1 MIKKIVIIGGGAG
14 GLELAT
20 DLGDK
25 LGKRNQAEITL
36 IDKNSYHIWKPL
48 LHEVATG
55 VLSEQADKIDYTTQ
69 GQQHAFQF
77 IQGAF
82 TDLNREEKQV
92 IINNSNNESVSV
104 PYDILVVA
112 IGSTSNDFGTPGVK
126 EHCIFL
132 DDQNAAIRLRE
143 TLIAKFASFCSI
155 IDENEAKDEDKIR
168 IAIVGG
174 GATGV
179 ELASELPHMVETF
192 GTCGRNKMCSDLL
205 DVSVIE
211 ATDRIL
217 PALPEKTALGIT
229 KTLQQRGIHVLTNT
243 MITKAQSDGFYP
255 KEGDIISADI
265 MIWTAGV
272 KAPDYLKDIARLE
285 SSRSNQLVVKP
296 TLQTTRDDNIF
307 VIGDCAYAMQDSGR
321 ASPATAQAAHQMAKI
336 CYENI
341 INKLNNKPMKLFKYT
356 DNGTIISLH
365 DTAQGVVKI
374 AGKGEMNVK
383 GFFALMIH
391 RLLYRMHQASLL
403 GIVKTIRFVKASKEM
418 YKNKFASIFTHQD

>member
-1 MIKKIVIIGGGAG
+1 MQKIIIIGGGAG

-25 LGKRNQAEITL
+25 LGKTDKAQITL
-36 IDKNSYHIWKPL
+36 IDKNSYHLWKPL

-55 VLSEQADKIDYTTQ
+55 VLDEQVDNIFYAAQ
-69 GQQHAFQF
+69 GQQHNFEF
-77 IQGAF
+77 TQGTF
-82 TDLNREEKQV
+82 TNLDRDQKQIT
-92 IINNSNNESVSV
+92 IINHQDETLTID
-104 PYDILVVA
+104 YDILVIA

-143 TLIAKFASFCSI
+143 TLINKFTSFCSI
-155 IDENEAKDEDKIR
+155 IDNDQSSEEDKIR

-192 GTCGRNKMCSDLL
+192 GTSGRNKMCSDLL

-217 PALPEKTALGIT
+217 PALPEKTAASIT
-229 KTLQQRGIHVLTNT
+229 KTLEKQGIHVLTKT
-243 MITKAQSDGFYP
+243 MITKAESDGFYP
-255 KEGDIISADI
+255 KEGDTIKADI

-272 KAPDYLKDIARLE
+272 KAPDYLKEIAGLE
-285 SSRSNQLVVKP
+285 STRSNQLVVKP
-296 TLQTTRDDNIF
+296 TLQTSRDDSIF
-307 VIGDCAYAMQDSGR
+307 VIGDCAYAMQDNGR
-321 ASPATAQAAHQMAKI
+321 ASPPTAQAAHQMAKI

-341 INKLNNKPMKLFKYT
+341 INILNNNPLKSFKYT

-374 AGKGEMNVK
+374 AGKSEMSVK
-383 GFFALMIH
+383 GWFALIIH

-403 GIVKTIRFVKASKEM
+403 GIFKAIRFARASKVM
-418 YKNKFASIFTHQD
+418 YKTKSTSIFSNRD

>member
-1 MIKKIVIIGGGAG
+1 MQKIIIIGGGAG

-25 LGKRNQAEITL
+25 LGKTDKAQITL
-36 IDKNSYHIWKPL
+36 VDKNSYHLWKPL

-55 VLSEQADKIDYTTQ
+55 VLDEQVDNIYYASQ
-69 GQQHAFQF
+69 GQQHNFEF
-77 IQGAF
+77 TQGTF
-82 TDLNREEKQV
+82 TDLDRDSKRITV
-92 IINNSNNESVSV
+92 INHNDESISID
-104 PYDILVVA
+104 YDILVIA

-143 TLIAKFASFCSI
+143 TLINKFTSFCSI
-155 IDENEAKDEDKIR
+155 IDDHQSTDQDKIR

-179 ELASELPHMVETF
+179 ELASELPNMVETF
-192 GTCGRNKMCSDLL
+192 GACGRNKMCSDLL

-217 PALPEKTALGIT
+217 PALPEKTAISIT
-229 KTLQQRGIHVLTNT
+229 KTLEKQGIHVLTKT
-243 MITKAQSDGFYP
+243 MITKAENDGFYP
-255 KEGDIISADI
+255 KDGDIIKADI

-272 KAPDYLKDIARLE
+272 KAPDYLKEISGLE

-296 TLQTTRDDNIF
+296 TLQTSRDDSIF
-307 VIGDCAYAMQDSGR
+307 VIGDCAYAMQDNGH
-321 ASPATAQAAHQMAKI
+321 ASPPTAQAAHQMAKI

-341 INKLNNKPMKLFKYT
+341 INILNNNPLKSFKYT

-374 AGKGEMNVK
+374 AGKSEMSVK
-383 GFFALMIH
+383 GWFALIIH

-403 GIVKTIRFVKASKEM
+403 GIFKTIRFARASKFM
-418 YKNKFASIFTHQD
+418 YKTKSTSIFCNRN

>member
-1 MIKKIVIIGGGAG
+1 MKKIIIVGGGAG

-20 DLGDK
+20 NLGDK
-25 LGKRNQAEITL
+25 LGKNKQAEITL

-55 VLSEQADKIDYTTQ
+55 AMYEQVDNIFFSEQAKQHHFEFTQ
-69 GQQHAFQF
+69 GT
-77 IQGAF
+77 F
-82 TDLNREEKQV
+82 TNIDRENKQV
-92 IINNSNNESVSV
+92 LIKDINDNNISLS
-104 PYDILVVA
+104 YDILVIAV
-112 IGSTSNDFGTPGVK
+112 GSTSNDFGTPGVK

-143 TLIAKFASFCSI
+143 ILLSKFTNFCSTL
-155 IDENEAKDEDKIR
+155 DTDADTKDEKLR

-192 GTCGRNKMCSDLL
+192 GVCRKNKMCADFL

-211 ATDRIL
+211 ATNRIL
-217 PALPEKTALGIT
+217 PALPEKTALSIT
-229 KTLQQRGIHVLTNT
+229 KTLEKRGIHVLTNT
-243 MITKAQSDGFYP
+243 MITKAESDGFYP
-255 KEGDIISADI
+255 KEGETIKADI

-272 KAPDYLKDIARLE
+272 KAPDYLKEIAGLE

-307 VIGDCAYAMQDSGR
+307 VIGDSAYAMQDRGR
-321 ASPATAQAAHQMAKI
+321 ASPPTAQAANQMAKI
-336 CYENI
+336 CAQNI
-341 INKLNNKPMKLFKYT
+341 VRMINNQAMKSFVYT
-356 DNGTIISLH
+356 DKGTIISLH
-365 DTAQGVVKI
+365 DTAQGVVKLI
-374 AGKGEMNVK
+374 GNKEMSVK
-383 GFFALMIH
+383 GWFALIIH

-403 GIVKTIRFVKASKEM
+403 GIFKTIRFARDCKAKYKSK
-418 YKNKFASIFTHQD
+418 FTSIFNQQN

>member
-1 MIKKIVIIGGGAG
+1 MEKIVIIGGGAG

-20 DLGDK
+20 DLGDR
-25 LGKRNQAEITL
+25 LGKHNKAQITL
-36 IDKNSYHIWKPL
+36 IDKNSYHLWKPL

-55 VLSEQADKIDYTTQ
+55 VLDEQVDNIYYASQ
-69 GQQHAFQF
+69 GQQHYFQF
-77 IQGAF
+77 TQGTF
-82 TDLNREEKQV
+82 TDLDRDHKQ
-92 IINNSNNESVSV
+92 IKITDINNQTDTID
-104 PYDILVVA
+104 YDILVVA

-132 DDQNAAIRLRE
+132 DDQNAAIKLRE
-143 TLIAKFASFCSI
+143 TLVSKFTRFCSI
-155 IDENEAKDEDKIR
+155 IDDKDSTEQEKIR

-192 GTCGRNKMCSDLL
+192 GACGRNKMCSDLL

-217 PALPEKTALGIT
+217 PALPETTALSIT
-229 KTLQQRGIHVLTNT
+229 KTLESRGIHVLTKT
-243 MITKAQSDGFYP
+243 MITKAESDGFYP
-255 KEGDIISADI
+255 KDGQTIKADI

-272 KAPDYLKDIARLE
+272 KAPDYLKEIAGLE

-296 TLQTTRDDNIF
+296 TLQTTRDDSIF
-307 VIGDCAYAMQDSGR
+307 VIGDCAYAMQESGR
-321 ASPATAQAAHQMAKI
+321 ASPPTAQAAHQMAKI

-341 INKLNNKPMKLFKYT
+341 VNLLNNQPLKSFKYT

-365 DTAQGVVKI
+365 DTAQGVIKLG
-374 AGKGEMNVK
+374 GKSEMSVK
-383 GFFALMIH
+383 GWFALIIH

-403 GIVKTIRFVKASKEM
+403 GIFKTIRFARASKFM
-418 YKNKFASIFTHQD
+418 YKTKSTSIFSNRD

>member
-1 MIKKIVIIGGGAG
+1 MQKIIIIGGGAG

-25 LGKRNQAEITL
+25 LGKTDKAQITL
-36 IDKNSYHIWKPL
+36 VDKNSYHLWKPL

-55 VLSEQADKIDYTTQ
+55 VLDEQVDNIYYASQ
-69 GQQHAFQF
+69 GQQHNFEF
-77 IQGAF
+77 TQGTF
-82 TDLNREEKQV
+82 TDLDRDSKRITV
-92 IINNSNNESVSV
+92 INHNDESISID
-104 PYDILVVA
+104 YDILVIA

-143 TLIAKFASFCSI
+143 TLINKFTSFCSI
-155 IDENEAKDEDKIR
+155 IDDHQSTDEDKIR

-179 ELASELPHMVETF
+179 ELASELPNMVETF
-192 GTCGRNKMCSDLL
+192 GACGRNKMCSDLL

-217 PALPEKTALGIT
+217 PALPEKTAISIT
-229 KTLQQRGIHVLTNT
+229 KTLEKQGIHVLTKT
-243 MITKAQSDGFYP
+243 MITKAENDGFYP
-255 KEGDIISADI
+255 KDGDIIKADI

-272 KAPDYLKDIARLE
+272 KAPDYLKEISGLE
-285 SSRSNQLVVKP
+285 SSRSNQLVVKS
-296 TLQTTRDDNIF
+296 TLQTSRDDSIF
-307 VIGDCAYAMQDSGR
+307 VIGDCAYAMQENGH
-321 ASPATAQAAHQMAKI
+321 ASPPTAQAAHQMAKI

-341 INKLNNKPMKLFKYT
+341 INILNNNPLKSFKYT

-374 AGKGEMNVK
+374 AGKSEMSVK
-383 GFFALMIH
+383 GWFALIIH

-403 GIVKTIRFVKASKEM
+403 GIFKTIRFARASKFM
-418 YKNKFASIFTHQD
+418 YKTKSTSIFCNRD

>member
-1 MIKKIVIIGGGAG
+1 MQKIIIIGGGAG

-25 LGKRNQAEITL
+25 LGKTDKAQITL
-36 IDKNSYHIWKPL
+36 VDKNSYHLWKPL

-55 VLSEQADKIDYTTQ
+55 VLDEQVDNIYYASQ
-69 GQQHAFQF
+69 GQQHNFEF
-77 IQGAF
+77 TQGTF
-82 TDLNREEKQV
+82 TDLDRDSKRITV
-92 IINNSNNESVSV
+92 INHNDESISID
-104 PYDILVVA
+104 YDILVIA

-126 EHCIFL
+126 DHCIFL

-143 TLIAKFASFCSI
+143 TLINKFTSFCSI
-155 IDENEAKDEDKIR
+155 IDDHQSTDQDKIR

-179 ELASELPHMVETF
+179 ELASELPNMVETF
-192 GTCGRNKMCSDLL
+192 GACGRNKMCSDLL

-217 PALPEKTALGIT
+217 PALPEKTAISIT
-229 KTLQQRGIHVLTNT
+229 KTLEKQGIHVLTKT
-243 MITKAQSDGFYP
+243 MITKAENDGFYP
-255 KEGDIISADI
+255 KDGDIIKADI

-272 KAPDYLKDIARLE
+272 KAPDYLKEISGLE

-296 TLQTTRDDNIF
+296 TLQTSRDDSIF
-307 VIGDCAYAMQDSGR
+307 VIGDCAYAMQENGH
-321 ASPATAQAAHQMAKI
+321 ASPPTAQAAHQMAKI

-341 INKLNNKPMKLFKYT
+341 INILNNNPLKSFKYT

-374 AGKGEMNVK
+374 AGKSEMSVK
-383 GFFALMIH
+383 GWFALIIH

-403 GIVKTIRFVKASKEM
+403 GIFKTIRFARASKFM
-418 YKNKFASIFTHQD
+418 YKTKSTSIFCNRD